1 MADFDLR
8 DAGCESGF
16 ERSHSGAQA
25 DKEGLKPPL
34 LNSEEL
40 WKGINT
46 GKEIILTK
54 GPISAE
60 CRKLE
65 GSTYNIS
72 LRVIA
77 AEVAYE
83 RAME

>member
-8 DAGCESGF
+8 DTGCESGF
-16 ERSHSGAQA
+16 ERSYSGAQV

-34 LNSEEL
+34 LDSEEL
-40 WKGINT
+40 WEGINT

-60 CRKLE
+60 CRK
-65 GSTYNIS
+65 
-72 LRVIA
+72 
-77 AEVAYE
+77 
-83 RAME
+83 

>member
-8 DAGCESGF
+8 HTACEPGF
-16 ERSHSGAQA
+16 ERSYSGAQV

-34 LNSEEL
+34 FYSEEF
-40 WKGINT
+40 WEGINR

-60 CRKLE
+60 CRK
-65 GSTYNIS
+65 
-72 LRVIA
+72 
-77 AEVAYE
+77 
-83 RAME
+83 